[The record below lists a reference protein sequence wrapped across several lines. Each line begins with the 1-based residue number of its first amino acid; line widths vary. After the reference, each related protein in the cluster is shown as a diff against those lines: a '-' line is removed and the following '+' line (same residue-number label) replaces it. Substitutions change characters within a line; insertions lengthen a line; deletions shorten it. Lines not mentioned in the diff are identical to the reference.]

1 MGLFAQWLSTYL
13 AYMRPLWPPVSGQR
27 ERGDGYHIRGV
38 GGWIPHTLSIKTSGT
53 ARVEELAVEFHDP
66 HLIPGAHM
74 VEEENQGQKEGTAT
88 ENTCPCTG
96 SGFNSQNLQRSSRV
110 CVTVLPGDLIP
121 SSHLHRHQAHTWHSY
136 IHAGKVLTKF
146 IK

>member
-1 MGLFAQWLSTYL
+1 MAEHILSIHE
-13 AYMRPLWPPVSGQR
+13 APVASSLRTKGK
-27 ERGDGYHIRGV
+27 GGWVPHTGG